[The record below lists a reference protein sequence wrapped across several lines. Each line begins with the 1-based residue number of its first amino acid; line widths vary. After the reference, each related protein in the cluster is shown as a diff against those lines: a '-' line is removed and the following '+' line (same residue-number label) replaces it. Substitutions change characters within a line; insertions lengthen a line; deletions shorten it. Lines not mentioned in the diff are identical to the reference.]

1 MTTKS
6 VYYGYTLRTPNSP
19 FQQWALSQ
27 LPIPVSAMFTSTTTD
42 EIAVD
47 DVIPVSST
55 SLNQVGGKINSDGTF
70 CLPAG
75 MYRIKFITLLDSLAT
90 EGVMKV
96 SLNSGTTE
104 VLESSAAV
112 AEDPVTVQGEI
123 ILSCSGCNVKWS
135 LVNTST
141 VAVTPQSM
149 GMYSV
154 QVIIDRLL

>member
-1 MTTKS
+1 
-6 VYYGYTLRTPNSP
+6 
-19 FQQWALSQ
+19 
-27 LPIPVSAMFTSTTTD
+27 
-42 EIAVD
+42 
-47 DVIPVSST
+47 
-55 SLNQVGGKINSDGTF
+55 
-70 CLPAG
+70 

-90 EGVMKV
+90 SGVMKV
-96 SLNSGTTE
+96 SLEAGTTE
-104 VLESSAAV
+104 VLSSSSTIT
-112 AEDPVTVQGEI
+112 EDAVTVQGEI

>member
-1 MTTKS
+1 MATKS

-19 FQQWALSQ
+19 YQQWALSQ
-27 LPIPVSAMFTSTTTD
+27 LPIPVTAMFTSTATD

-47 DVIPVSST
+47 GIIPITSV
-55 SLNQVGGKINSDGTF
+55 SLNQVGGSINTDGTF
-70 CLPAG
+70 SLPAG

-90 EGVMKV
+90 SGVMKV
-96 SLNSGTTE
+96 SLEAGTTE
-104 VLESSAAV
+104 VLSSSSTIT
-112 AEDPVTVQGEI
+112 EDAVTVQGEI

-135 LVNTST
+135 LVNTSES
-141 VAVTPQSM
+141 AVTPQSM

>member
-1 MTTKS
+1 MATKS

-27 LPIPVSAMFTSTTTD
+27 LPIPVSAMFTSTSTD

-47 DVIPVSST
+47 GVIPVTST
-55 SLNQVGGKINSDGTF
+55 TLNQVGGVINSDGTWS
-70 CLPAG
+70 LPAG

-104 VLESSAAV
+104 VLSSSSAV
-112 AEDPVTVQGEI
+112 AGDPVTVQGEI

-135 LVNTST
+135 LVNSNT

>member
-1 MTTKS
+1 
-6 VYYGYTLRTPNSP
+6 
-19 FQQWALSQ
+19 
-27 LPIPVSAMFTSTTTD
+27 
-42 EIAVD
+42 
-47 DVIPVSST
+47 
-55 SLNQVGGKINSDGTF
+55 
-70 CLPAG
+70 

-112 AEDPVTVQGEI
+112 AGDPVTVQGEI